1 MNRIEQSLMEALI
14 TSLEQWSFLMV
25 EPTMGKKRWAL
36 HDRCFKASIAFEGNG
51 RKGNIEVLAPLK
63 WCEKLARNVIGLED
77 DASIALEQSKDA
89 LSELANLTG
98 GHYLTNEY
106 GDGPVFKMGVPDVV
120 EVSLE
125 EWLKVSDSSN
135 SFQVLAEDQVILAS
149 IEDSEK
155 KI

>member
-14 TSLEQWSFLMV
+14 KSLEQWSFFMV
-25 EPTMGKKRWAL
+25 EPTMGKSRWAI
-36 HDRCFKASIAFEGNG
+36 HDRCFKANIVFEGNG
-51 RKGNIEVLAPLK
+51 RKGSIDVMAPLK

-77 DASIALEQSKDA
+77 DAPITLEQSKDA
-89 LSELANLTG
+89 LSELTNLTG

-106 GDGPVFKMGVPDVV
+106 GDGPVFKMGVPDIT
-120 EVSLE
+120 EASLE
-125 EWLKVSDSSN
+125 EWLKISDLPN

-149 IEDSEK
+149 IEDGEK